1 MATLSSF
8 ACLSGLYYRYKQ
20 VSDEDIRQCLKGINL
35 VRRKEGRYHPLT
47 DAVVDKI
54 KANPRETALTFE
66 GAETDSCH
74 MVGLKSYKRIV
85 YLVKS
90 SSRFFLK
97 PDIGEIFDA
106 IGFEERISGRLQAI
120 CIEEDYE
127 LLPETDGEHFLM
139 TAELLTFG

>member
-8 ACLSGLYYRYKQ
+8 ACLSGLYYRYGN
-20 VSDEDIRQCLKGINL
+20 VSDPDIRQCLKGVNL

-54 KANPRETALTFE
+54 KANPRETSLTFDS
-66 GAETDSCH
+66 AETYKNYIT
-74 MVGLKSYKRIV
+74 GLKPYKRVV

-97 PDIGEIFDA
+97 PDIGEVFDA
-106 IGFEERISGRLQAI
+106 IGFEDRISGRLHGI
-120 CIEEDYE
+120 CIEDDYE

-139 TAELLTFG
+139 TAELLTFE